1 MGITDFLDK
10 RNRKKMKLIAASVLA
25 LAAADE
31 RAFADKNEFITA
43 QESWWYNQWW
53 AGDDKPAEY
62 IANTEVAISYFARY
76 TSSNGASD
84 KFTNKMATNMNNL
97 VKVAKNLNKR
107 CTNQGKPEY
116 ANLMAAQAGRN
127 DDLEVSFHKLVM
139 TMVIKS
145 VRKP

>member
-10 RNRKKMKLIAASVLA
+10 RNRKRKMKLIAASVFA

-62 IANTEVAISYFARY
+62 FANH
-76 TSSNGASD
+76 TSSNGAKD
-84 KFTNKMATNMNNL
+84 QFTNKMATNMNNL
-97 VKVAKNLNKR
+97 VVLAKNLNKR

-116 ANLMAAQAGRN
+116 ANLMAAQAGRKRR
-127 DDLEVSFHKLVM
+127 SGSKLYY
-139 TMVIKS
+139 
-145 VRKP
+145 RLD